1 MKVALFCLLVL
12 PISSIFGRQTLD
24 LTFTPQSGYY
34 KSVYAYQANGLYWE
48 SELKA
53 DLKKDRFEARLAQ
66 VSYQGFS
73 YTESR
78 SLDGYHFLPGQ
89 EWRSF
94 AYDRPN
100 ISVSLMSD
108 GDAQQAVRIK
118 AGSFTA
124 LYLDGPD
131 AVHLD
136 DFALVWDRHLL
147 GRNLLVQYCFE
158 SEAASCLIEG
168 LWGEYRSFTLFTSMA
183 LNVGPV
189 QLECS
194 FNGSSFLR
202 KLGAGIQVKKPG
214 FVLRHTLSSQLGL
227 MPIHSGHSQTMHT
240 VLSTEAQY
248 LCLGMGYEQI
258 FWVDEMGKREKE
270 RELSLFFKGSAMQIG
285 LVFSSDVESKMLLD
299 SSQSRLS
306 YQSSNLSAVF
316 VFQRRSGSVTLR
328 FDPRKG
334 LSITYALRL
343 AIDRRS
349 ESPPPA

>member
-1 MKVALFCLLVL
+1 MKVALLCLLIF
-12 PISSIFGRQTLD
+12 PISSIFGRQMLD

-34 KSVYAYQANGLYWE
+34 KSVYAYQANGLSWE

-66 VSYQGFS
+66 VSYQAFT

-78 SLDGYHFLPGQ
+78 SLDGYHFLPKQ
-89 EWRSF
+89 EWRSL
-94 AYDRPN
+94 AYGRAGF
-100 ISVSLMSD
+100 SVSLLSD
-108 GDAQQAVRIK
+108 GDVQQAARIK
-118 AGSFTA
+118 AGSFSA

-131 AVHLD
+131 ALHLD

-158 SEAASCLIEG
+158 SDAASCLIEG

-183 LNVGPV
+183 LNLGPV
-189 QLECS
+189 HLECS

-214 FVLRHTLSSQLGL
+214 FVLRHAMSSQLGL
-227 MPIHSGHSQTMHT
+227 MPIHSGHSQTMLT

-248 LCLGMGYEQI
+248 LCFRMRYEQT

-285 LVFSSDVESKMLLD
+285 LIFPSDAKSKVFLD
-299 SSQSRLS
+299 SSLSRLS
-306 YQSSNLSAVF
+306 YKSSNLSAVF
-316 VFQRRSGSVTLR
+316 VFQRGSGSVMLR

-343 AIDRRS
+343 AIDQRS

>member
-1 MKVALFCLLVL
+1 MKVALLCLLIF

-34 KSVYAYQANGLYWE
+34 KSVYAYQANGLSWE

-53 DLKKDRFEARLAQ
+53 YLKKDRFEARLAQ
-66 VSYQGFS
+66 VSYQAFT

-78 SLDGYHFLPGQ
+78 SLDGYHFLPKQ
-89 EWRSF
+89 EWRSL
-94 AYDRPN
+94 AYGMAGF
-100 ISVSLMSD
+100 SVSLLSD
-108 GDAQQAVRIK
+108 GDVQQAARIK
-118 AGSFTA
+118 AGSFSA
-124 LYLDGPD
+124 LYIDGPD
-131 AVHLD
+131 ALHLD

-158 SEAASCLIEG
+158 SDAASCLIEG
-168 LWGEYRSFTLFTSMA
+168 IWGEYRSFKLFTSMA
-183 LNVGPV
+183 LNLGPV

-202 KLGAGIQVKKPG
+202 KFGAGIQVKKPG

-248 LCLGMGYEQI
+248 LRFSMRYRQT

-285 LVFSSDVESKMLLD
+285 LIFPSDAKSKVFLD
-299 SSQSRLS
+299 SSLSRLS
-306 YQSSNLSAVF
+306 YQSSNFSAVF
-316 VFQRRSGSVTLR
+316 VFRRRSGSVTLR

>member
-1 MKVALFCLLVL
+1 MKVALLCLLIF

-34 KSVYAYQANGLYWE
+34 KSVYAYQANGLSWE

-53 DLKKDRFEARLAQ
+53 YLKKDRFEARLAQ
-66 VSYQGFS
+66 VSYQAFT

-78 SLDGYHFLPGQ
+78 SLDGYHFLPKQ
-89 EWRSF
+89 EWRSL
-94 AYDRPN
+94 AYGRAGF
-100 ISVSLMSD
+100 SVSLLSD
-108 GDAQQAVRIK
+108 GDVQQAARIK
-118 AGSFTA
+118 AGSFSA
-124 LYLDGPD
+124 LYIDGPD
-131 AVHLD
+131 ALHLD

-158 SEAASCLIEG
+158 SDAASCLIEG
-168 LWGEYRSFTLFTSMA
+168 IWGEYRSFKLFTSMA
-183 LNVGPV
+183 LNLGPV

-202 KLGAGIQVKKPG
+202 KFGAGIQVKKPG

-248 LCLGMGYEQI
+248 LRFSMRYRQT

-285 LVFSSDVESKMLLD
+285 LIFPSDAKSKVFLD
-299 SSQSRLS
+299 SSLSRLS